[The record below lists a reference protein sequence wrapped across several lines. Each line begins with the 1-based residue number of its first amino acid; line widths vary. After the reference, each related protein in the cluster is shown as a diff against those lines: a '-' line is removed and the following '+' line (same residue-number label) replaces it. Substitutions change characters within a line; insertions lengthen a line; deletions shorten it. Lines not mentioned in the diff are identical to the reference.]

1 MPDLD
6 FSDPAFY
13 HLPFQS
19 YLGVARVASEMVTLY
34 GGDGPPFPILNLIGL
49 LDATT
54 KIYPANAL
62 ERGVYGYSLPLD
74 YARHR
79 KHAALFLDTTV
90 SSAQLFATLFHEAG
104 HVLLHLLPR
113 SPDLALPYDRHDG
126 PPLSRDHA
134 QAEIEADL
142 FARLTMMPH
151 AWVQRAWPW
160 TTTLT
165 DTPEEATRLTAGL
178 FNVPAD
184 WMAARLQTLGLLP
197 PPGG

>member
-19 YLGVARVASEMVTLY
+19 YLGVARVAAYMVTLY
-34 GGDGPPFPILNLIGL
+34 GGGGPPFPILNLIGL
-49 LDATT
+49 LAATT

-74 YARHR
+74 YARHHR
-79 KHAALFLDTTV
+79 HAALFLDTSVATE
-90 SSAQLFATLFHEAG
+90 QLFATFFHEAG
-104 HVLLHLLPR
+104 HVLLHLLPH
-113 SPDLALPYDRHDG
+113 SPDLVLPYDRHEG
-126 PPLSRDHA
+126 PPLIRDHA

-142 FARLTMMPH
+142 FARLTMMPQ

-165 DTPEEATRLTAGL
+165 DTPQEAIRVTAGL
-178 FNVPAD
+178 FNVPVD